1 MVFSLK
7 PNKPQQCLESDQK
20 YKSINDQEDSW
31 FLGSLMHTKGAC
43 HRDYNRIVAL
53 HNRITHEET
62 KFDDRFQSNR
72 LVASKLEEF
81 FPLKWLTEISA
92 VFRRIEARKLGIK
105 TYKDRLA
112 SYLGYIELYLTFR
125 GLTLLDSTLTEI
137 NNSTGVSLT
146 KNEVRSW
153 KLKLLRIIPGLKEEW
168 IKVRYQSHQTAIV
181 STVVQIMNQELKL
194 KNCTKE
200 EIFQIKQ
207 EVIKS
212 ALAFAKTN
220 RARHAKKPEMWARA
234 ICLKA
239 LRITIPNYSFK
250 PFPDLPGNIQKIIEN
265 KRWQLDQ
272 IL

>member
-1 MVFSLK
+1 MVSLLK
-7 PNKPQQCLESDQK
+7 PNKNQQCLESDQE
-20 YKSINDQEDSW
+20 YKTTKEQEECW

-43 HRDYNRIVAL
+43 HRDYNRLVAL

-72 LVASKLEEF
+72 LVAAKLEEF
-81 FPLKWLTEISA
+81 FPLKWLKEISA

-105 TYKDRLA
+105 TYKDRVA

-125 GLTLLDSTLTEI
+125 GLTLLDSTLAEI
-137 NNSTGVSLT
+137 NNSNGVNIT

-181 STVVQIMNQELKL
+181 SIVVQIMNQELKL
-194 KNCTKE
+194 NNCSKE
-200 EIFQIKQ
+200 VNFQIKQ
-207 EVIKS
+207 EVIRL

-239 LRITIPNYSFK
+239 LRIVFPNHSFN
-250 PFPDLPGNIQKIIEN
+250 PFPDLPANMQKVIEN